1 MQVGREYVEKMLAFK
16 LMGMKQG
23 VVAHAFSP
31 GTWEAGGSLWVP
43 GQPGLQSE
51 FQDSQDTQKNPVLKK
66 KNQIKSIKLMGMI
79 KAGC

>member
-31 GTWEAGGSLWVP
+31 GT
-43 GQPGLQSE
+43 
-51 FQDSQDTQKNPVLKK
+51 
-66 KNQIKSIKLMGMI
+66 
-79 KAGC
+79 